1 MIVVDANLLIYAYN
15 SSADRHES
23 ARAWLEDAFSAHDPV
38 RLAWSTIH
46 AFLRLM
52 THPALFP
59 QPLKMHDAVGI
70 VENWLTQPIVDIL
83 EAGPAYWTILRGIL
97 RDAQLVKWKDGAVV
111 SVMDDATFDAVINV
125 NLRGVFMVTR
135 AVVPHM
141 IKAGRGVI
149 LNASSVVGLY
159 GNFGQTNYVATK
171 AGVISFTKTWSRE
184 LVCERT

>member
-1 MIVVDANLLIYAYN
+1 VIVVDANLLIYAYN

-70 VENWLTQPIVDIL
+70 VESWLTQPIVDIL

-97 RDAQLVKWKDGAVV
+97 RDAQIRGPL
-111 SVMDDATFDAVINV
+111 VMDAHLAALAIEN
-125 NLRGVFMVTR
+125 G
-135 AVVPHM
+135 A
-141 IKAGRGVI
+141 I
-149 LNASSVVGLY
+149 LHTTDRDFRRFEGLQVK
-159 GNFGQTNYVATK
+159 NPLA
-171 AGVISFTKTWSRE
+171 
-184 LVCERT
+184 